1 MPRTIL
7 LFLALLFLVQKGSF
21 GVELRR
27 KVKQGNVSF
36 VRIQKY
42 TSKTLP
48 PIFNGSGHSLG
59 LDILMMADYSTLQGF
74 IEMSN
79 GDPHMGQVYTLEY
92 LRAVFEQVKAI
103 YNDIEISKQIIQ
115 MNMAGTFVALR
126 EDDCPMFSTAED
138 YESDVDNSTV
148 FDNST
153 VGLDFEET
161 NSTDWFQ
168 AMNFRMT
175 LSVSAVRALN
185 KFTGWLRK
193 HRRYLP
199 KHDHAI
205 LITKFDLLSPRGDSS
220 TQGMAYVGNICQPG
234 DSASIVEDVGA
245 AATALIAA
253 HELGHRMTLSVSAV
267 RALNKFTGWLRKHR
281 RYLPKHDHAILITK
295 FDLLSPRGDSSTQ
308 GMAYVGNICQPG
320 DSASIVEDVGA
331 AATALIAAHE
341 LGHSLGAFHDGNP
354 QSQDCPSFANFLMAV
369 TVSGTEDFERF
380 SNSRVMSPCS
390 IRSIEK
396 NLKSPLA
403 KCIWKP
409 KSNSHKLMKKFSDPR
424 EMIRTPGELIGLRQQ
439 CQITFGPHYGV
450 CPSKDYFRG
459 IDVCRRIWC
468 KDRTKRRSEPCETRT
483 YFPALDG
490 TECGRTKILIRLGTN
505 SFHLKVNV
513 LANTTNFSGALEA
526 DVLTIQRDYRWCIG
540 GRCVDNP
547 KRLQECVDVNP
558 KTCKM
563 YSKIKLRHYCKAKD
577 FSEICCRSCAQLKD
591 L

>member
-1 MPRTIL
+1 MPST
-7 LFLALLFLVQKGSF
+7 ALLLLPLLVVIHKGTV

-42 TSKTLP
+42 TNKTLP

-59 LDILMMADYSTLQGF
+59 LDILMMADYSTFQGF
-74 IEMSN
+74 IEMSS
-79 GDPHMGQVYTLEY
+79 GDTHMGQVYTLEY
-92 LRAVFEQVKAI
+92 LRAVFEQVKTI
-103 YNDIEISKQIIQ
+103 YSDVEISKQIIQ

-126 EDDCPMFSTAED
+126 EDDCPMLSAVEKNEADT
-138 YESDVDNSTV
+138 DNSTA

-161 NSTDWFQ
+161 NSTE
-168 AMNFRMT
+168 MT
-175 LSVSAVRALN
+175 LSISAVKALD

-193 HRRYLP
+193 HRR
-199 KHDHAI
+199 
-205 LITKFDLLSPRGDSS
+205 F
-220 TQGMAYVGNICQPG
+220 
-234 DSASIVEDVGA
+234 
-245 AATALIAA
+245 
-253 HELGHRMTLSVSAV
+253 
-267 RALNKFTGWLRKHR
+267 
-281 RYLPKHDHAILITK
+281 LPKHDHAILITK

-354 QSQDCPSFANFLMAV
+354 QSQECPSSANFLMAV

-390 IRSIEK
+390 IKSIEK

-409 KSNSHKLMKKFSDPR
+409 NSKSHKVLKKFSDPR
-424 EMIRTPGELIGLRQQ
+424 EMMRTPGELIGLRQQ

-459 IDVCRRIWC
+459 MDVCRRIWC

-490 TECGRTKILIRLGTN
+490 TECGRTK
-505 SFHLKVNV
+505 FHLPGNIP
-513 LANTTNFSGALEA
+513 ANDKNFSGALGA
-526 DVLTIQRDYRWCIG
+526 DALTIQKGYRIG
-540 GRCVDNP
+540 QP
-547 KRLQECVDVNP
+547 QHLILEISECVDVNP

-577 FSEICCRSCAQLKD
+577 FAEICCRSCSQLKD

>member
-42 TSKTLP
+42 TNKTLP

-161 NSTDWFQ
+161 NSTE
-168 AMNFRMT
+168 
-175 LSVSAVRALN
+175 
-185 KFTGWLRK
+185 
-193 HRRYLP
+193 
-199 KHDHAI
+199 
-205 LITKFDLLSPRGDSS
+205 FDLLSPRGDSS

-253 HELGHRMTLSVSAV
+253 HELGHR
-267 RALNKFTGWLRKHR
+267 
-281 RYLPKHDHAILITK
+281 
-295 FDLLSPRGDSSTQ
+295 
-308 GMAYVGNICQPG
+308 
-320 DSASIVEDVGA
+320 
-331 AATALIAAHE
+331 
-341 LGHSLGAFHDGNP
+341 
-354 QSQDCPSFANFLMAV
+354 
-369 TVSGTEDFERF
+369 
-380 SNSRVMSPCS
+380 
-390 IRSIEK
+390 
-396 NLKSPLA
+396 
-403 KCIWKP
+403 
-409 KSNSHKLMKKFSDPR
+409 
-424 EMIRTPGELIGLRQQ
+424 
-439 CQITFGPHYGV
+439 
-450 CPSKDYFRG
+450 
-459 IDVCRRIWC
+459 
-468 KDRTKRRSEPCETRT
+468 
-483 YFPALDG
+483 
-490 TECGRTKILIRLGTN
+490 
-505 SFHLKVNV
+505 
-513 LANTTNFSGALEA
+513 
-526 DVLTIQRDYRWCIG
+526 
-540 GRCVDNP
+540 
-547 KRLQECVDVNP
+547 
-558 KTCKM
+558 
-563 YSKIKLRHYCKAKD
+563 
-577 FSEICCRSCAQLKD
+577 
-591 L
+591 